1 MTLTVLLFW
10 IYFYILTLVFVL
22 HWLSL
27 HWEILVMLLPQFP
40 LTFHQTQMG
49 FPVSLYSFWLF
60 SCWLG
65 SLCDHL
71 RDVPWKNIF
80 KLGASAAAA
89 SEFGVWVLVWNDVYI
104 PHCKL
109 QVNPH
114 SFPWLSASCAAA
126 IIYRNPFF
134 VCTNRMN
141 LLNLKEISDRLVIVA
156 KGFLKL
162 PDLHMLIKQINS
174 LLPRN

>member
-1 MTLTVLLFW
+1 MGVSQCLNKPLQMTLHTVNFLLRSLTVTLTVLLFW

-134 VCTNRMN
+134 CLYQQN
-141 LLNLKEISDRLVIVA
+141 ESSES
-156 KGFLKL
+156 KGNF
-162 PDLHMLIKQINS
+162 
-174 LLPRN
+174 R